1 MYYMNLHTQ
10 LGLLAQLKKKKT
22 LVPMSIGFLLLKY
35 KNEL

>member
-1 MYYMNLHTQ
+1 MYYINLHTQ
-10 LGLLAQLKKKKT
+10 LGLLAQLKKKT